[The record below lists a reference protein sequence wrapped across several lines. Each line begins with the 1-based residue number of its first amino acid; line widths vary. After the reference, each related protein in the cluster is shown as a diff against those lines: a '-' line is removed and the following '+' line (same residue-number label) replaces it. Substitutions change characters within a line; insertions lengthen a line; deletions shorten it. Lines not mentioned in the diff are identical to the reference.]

1 MESQNASLD
10 RNDGRDMRLPFGPGD
25 RRQGIEHRN
34 SAGFVTIALFSVD
47 RLNARKRLGVVASG
61 LDLAAQ
67 GRLVVF

>member
-1 MESQNASLD
+1 MESQNASFD
-10 RNDGRDMRLPFGPGD
+10 RNDGRNMRLPFGPGD

-34 SAGFVTIALFSVD
+34 GAGFVTVALFAID
-47 RLNARKRLGVVASG
+47 RLNAGKRLGVVANS

>member
-1 MESQNASLD
+1 MESQNASFD

-25 RRQGIEHRN
+25 RRQGVEHGN
-34 SAGFVTIALFSVD
+34 GAGFVTVAVFSVD
-47 RLNARKRLGVVASG
+47 RLNAGKRLGVVANS